1 MNTRRIGR
9 GTVEGH
15 GWPSLHPPN
24 ELLGVSRS
32 LARGVPMLLVLGLLV
47 GCYSDS
53 SSRATGATS
62 STAARRANG
71 AASEWF
77 VDRAIESDLKFT
89 YFNGMSGGLYYPEM
103 LPGGVALL
111 DYDNDGDLDVF
122 FVQGQMLGEGKTLD
136 DATIRPAS
144 LPLKGRLFRN
154 DLVVN
159 ADGTRTLHF
168 TDVTEQSGIDTHE
181 YGMGVAAADFNND
194 GCVDLYVTNLGRNQ
208 LFRNNCDGTFTDVSR
223 QSGTDIAGWS
233 VSAAFVDYDRDGW
246 LDLYVGNYVVW
257 DIRSDQKCTGLTG
270 RRDYCTPA
278 VYSPQRDRLFHNN
291 GNGTFTDVTAT
302 ALPGGPFGPTLGVA
316 TADFDNDGWIDL
328 YVANDG
334 RDNVLW
340 MNQRN
345 GTFKN
350 MGLLSGV
357 AVGADGKPKGSMG
370 VDAGDFDNDGAEDLI
385 TTQLP
390 SEGINLYRNVGSG
403 LFEDESAASGLG
415 PMTLGYTGFGTAWF
429 DFDNDGWLDLL
440 VANGAIEA
448 IKERGEER
456 FPYGE
461 PKLLFRNLRNGRFEN
476 VTPKAGSLFQ
486 LLEVSRG
493 AAFGDID
500 NDGDVDVVISNIHAP
515 ARLLINSVGNRNHW
529 VGLRL
534 VGASARS
541 RPTREAGAGSVT
553 GRDMVGARVEVIR
566 KNAPTL
572 WRRSR
577 SDGSYGSA
585 NDPRV
590 LVGLGDATDP
600 PMARVHWPDGDVE
613 EWPAVAIDR
622 WTVLRQGKRMA
633 R

>member
-1 MNTRRIGR
+1 MSRRGSLR
-9 GTVEGH
+9 APVRGH
-15 GWPSLHPPN
+15 G
-24 ELLGVSRS
+24 
-32 LARGVPMLLVLGLLV
+32 VPILLVLGLLA
-47 GCYSDS
+47 GCRSDS
-53 SSRATGATS
+53 SPRSTSATS
-62 STAARRANG
+62 STSAGGANG
-71 AASEWF
+71 GAGEWF
-77 VDRAIESDLKFT
+77 VDRATESGLRFS
-89 YFNGMSGGLYYPEM
+89 YFNGMSGEFYYPEM
-103 LPGGVALL
+103 LPAGVALL

-122 FVQGQMLGEGKTLD
+122 FVQGQMLGEGKTLR
-136 DATIRPAS
+136 DATIQPAS
-144 LPLKGRLFRN
+144 LPLNARLFRN
-154 DLVVN
+154 DLVLN
-159 ADGTRTLHF
+159 PDGARTLHF
-168 TDVTEQSGIDTHE
+168 TDVTEQSGIDAHG

-194 GCVDLYVTNLGRNQ
+194 GCIDLYVTNLGRNQ
-208 LFRNNCDGTFTDVSR
+208 LFRNNCDGTFTDVSK
-223 QSGTDIAGWS
+223 QSGTDISGWS

-278 VYSPQRDRLFHNN
+278 VYRPQLDRLFHNN

-302 ALPGGPFGPTLGVA
+302 ALPGGPFGPALGVA

-350 MGLLSGV
+350 MSLLAGV

-370 VDAGDFDNDGAEDLI
+370 VDAGDFDNDGAEDLV

-390 SEGINLYRNVGSG
+390 SEGSSLYRNLGSG
-403 LFEDESAASGLG
+403 LFEDVSAASGLG
-415 PMTLGYTGFGTAWF
+415 PMSLGYTGFGTAWF

-440 VANGAIEA
+440 AADGAIEA

-461 PKLLFRNLRNGRFEN
+461 GKLLFRNLRNGRFEN
-476 VTPKAGSLFQ
+476 VTPQAGSIFQ
-486 LLEVSRG
+486 RLEVSRG

-500 NDGDVDVVISNIHAP
+500 NDGDIDVVISNIHGP
-515 ARLLINSVGNRNHW
+515 ARLLINTVGNRRHW

-534 VGASARS
+534 LGAAGRARG
-541 RPTREAGAGSVT
+541 TRTGGGSIN
-553 GRDMVGARVEVIR
+553 GRDMLGARVEVIR
-566 KNAPTL
+566 KNAPAL
-572 WRRSR
+572 WRRAR
-577 SDGSYGSA
+577 SDGSYASA

-590 LVGLGDATDP
+590 LVGLGEGTDP
-600 PMARVHWPDGDVE
+600 PAVRVHWPDGRVE
-613 EWPAVAIDR
+613 EWSGVAIDT
-622 WTVLRQGKRMA
+622 WTVLRQGEGAA

>member
-1 MNTRRIGR
+1 M
-9 GTVEGH
+9 
-15 GWPSLHPPN
+15 
-24 ELLGVSRS
+24 
-32 LARGVPMLLVLGLLV
+32 LGLV
-47 GCYSDS
+47 AGCHSDS
-53 SSRATGATS
+53 SPRTSPATS
-62 STAARRANG
+62 G
-71 AASEWF
+71 AVAHGAGREWF
-77 VDRAIESDLKFT
+77 VDRAIESGLTFT
-89 YFNGMSGGLYYPEM
+89 SFNGMSGEFYYPEM

-122 FVQGQMLGEGKTLD
+122 FVQGQMLGGKTLS
-136 DATIRPAS
+136 DATIPPAS

-159 ADGTRTLHF
+159 PDGTRTLHF
-168 TDVTEQSGIDTHE
+168 TDVTDQSGIDTHG
-181 YGMGVAAADFNND
+181 YSMGVAAADFNND

-223 QSGTDIAGWS
+223 QSGTDISGWS

-257 DIRSDQKCTGLTG
+257 DIPSDQKCTGLTG

-278 VYSPQRDRLFHNN
+278 AYRPQRDRLFHNN
-291 GNGTFTDVTAT
+291 RDGTFTDVTAT
-302 ALPGGPFGPTLGVA
+302 ALPGGPFGPALGVA

-350 MGLLSGV
+350 TSLLAGV

-370 VDAGDFDNDGAEDLI
+370 VDAGDFDNDGAEDLF

-390 SEGINLYRNVGSG
+390 SEGNNLYRNLGSG
-403 LFEDESAASGLG
+403 LFEDVSASSGLG
-415 PMTLGYTGFGTAWF
+415 PMSLGYTGFGTAWF

-448 IKERGEER
+448 IKERGGER

-461 PKLLFRNLRNGRFEN
+461 RKLLFRNLRNGRFED
-476 VTPKAGSLFQ
+476 VTPQAGSVFQ
-486 LLEVSRG
+486 QFEVSRG

-500 NDGDVDVVISNIHAP
+500 NDGDIDVVISNIHSP
-515 ARLLINSVGNRNHW
+515 ARLLINTVGNRRHW
-529 VGLRL
+529 IGVRL
-534 VGASARS
+534 LG
-541 RPTREAGAGSVT
+541 GSVN
-553 GRDMVGARVEVIR
+553 GRDMLGARVEVIR

-572 WRRSR
+572 WRRAR
-577 SDGSYGSA
+577 SDGSYASA

-590 LVGLGDATDP
+590 LVGLGDGTDP
-600 PMARVHWPDGDVE
+600 PTLRVYWPDGRVE
-613 EWPAVAIDR
+613 EWSAVAIDT
-622 WTVLRQGKRMA
+622 WTVLRQGKGVA

>member
-1 MNTRRIGR
+1 
-9 GTVEGH
+9 
-15 GWPSLHPPN
+15 
-24 ELLGVSRS
+24 
-32 LARGVPMLLVLGLLV
+32 MLLVLGLLV

-181 YGMGVAAADFNND
+181 YGMGVTAADFNND

-316 TADFDNDGWIDL
+316 TA
-328 YVANDG
+328 
-334 RDNVLW
+334 
-340 MNQRN
+340 
-345 GTFKN
+345 
-350 MGLLSGV
+350 
-357 AVGADGKPKGSMG
+357 
-370 VDAGDFDNDGAEDLI
+370 DFDNDGAEDLI

-566 KNAPTL
+566 KNTPTL

>member
-1 MNTRRIGR
+1 VLSRIVNAR
-9 GTVEGH
+9 A
-15 GWPSLHPPN
+15 PI
-24 ELLGVSRS
+24 LL
-32 LARGVPMLLVLGLLV
+32 MLGLV
-47 GCYSDS
+47 AGCHSDAS
-53 SSRATGATS
+53 PRASPATSGAVAHGGGREWFADRAT
-62 STAARRANG
+62 
-71 AASEWF
+71 
-77 VDRAIESDLKFT
+77 ESGLRFT
-89 YFNGMSGGLYYPEM
+89 YFNGMSGEFYYPEM

-122 FVQGQMLGEGKTLD
+122 FAQGQMLGGKTLS
-136 DATIRPAS
+136 DATIPAAS

-159 ADGTRTLHF
+159 PDGTRTLHF
-168 TDVTEQSGIDTHE
+168 TDVTEQSGIDTHG
-181 YGMGVAAADFNND
+181 YNMGVAVADFNND
-194 GCVDLYVTNLGRNQ
+194 GWVDLYVTNLGRNQ
-208 LFRNNCDGTFTDVSR
+208 LFRNNGDGTFTDVSK
-223 QSGTDIAGWS
+223 QSGTDISGWS

-246 LDLYVGNYVVW
+246 LDLYVGNYVGW

-270 RRDYCTPA
+270 RRDYCPPA
-278 VYSPQRDRLFHNN
+278 VYRPQRDRLFHNN
-291 GNGTFTDVTAT
+291 RNGTFTDVTAT
-302 ALPGGPFGPTLGVA
+302 ALPGGPFGPALGVA

-340 MNQRN
+340 MNRRN

-350 MGLLSGV
+350 TSLLAGV

-370 VDAGDFDNDGAEDLI
+370 VDAGDFDNDGAEDLF

-390 SEGINLYRNVGSG
+390 SEGNNLYRNLGSG
-403 LFEDESAASGLG
+403 LFEDVSASSGLG
-415 PMTLGYTGFGTAWF
+415 PMSLGYTGFGTAWF

-461 PKLLFRNLRNGRFEN
+461 RKLLFRNLRNGRFED
-476 VTPKAGSLFQ
+476 VTPQAGSVFQ
-486 LLEVSRG
+486 QFEVSRG

-500 NDGDVDVVISNIHAP
+500 NDGDIDVVISNLHSP
-515 ARLLINSVGNRNHW
+515 ARLLINTVGSRNHW
-529 VGLRL
+529 IGVRL
-534 VGASARS
+534 LG
-541 RPTREAGAGSVT
+541 GSVN
-553 GRDMVGARVEVIR
+553 GRDMLGARVEVIR

-572 WRRSR
+572 WRRAR
-577 SDGSYGSA
+577 SDGSYASA

-590 LVGLGDATDP
+590 VVGLGDGTDP
-600 PMARVHWPDGDVE
+600 PTVRVHWPDGRVE
-613 EWPAVAIDR
+613 EWSAVAIDT
-622 WTVLRQGKRMA
+622 WSVLRQGKGAA

>member
-1 MNTRRIGR
+1 
-9 GTVEGH
+9 
-15 GWPSLHPPN
+15 
-24 ELLGVSRS
+24 
-32 LARGVPMLLVLGLLV
+32 VPILLVLGLLA
-47 GCYSDS
+47 GCRSDS
-53 SSRATGATS
+53 SPRSTSATS
-62 STAARRANG
+62 STSAGGANG
-71 AASEWF
+71 GAGEWF
-77 VDRAIESDLKFT
+77 VDRATESGLRFS
-89 YFNGMSGGLYYPEM
+89 YFNGMSGEFYYPEM
-103 LPGGVALL
+103 LPAGVALL

-122 FVQGQMLGEGKTLD
+122 FVQGQMLGEGKTLR
-136 DATIRPAS
+136 DATIQPAS
-144 LPLKGRLFRN
+144 LPLNARLFRN
-154 DLVVN
+154 DLVLN
-159 ADGTRTLHF
+159 PDGARTLHF
-168 TDVTEQSGIDTHE
+168 TDVTEQSGIDAHG

-194 GCVDLYVTNLGRNQ
+194 GCIDLYVTNLGRNQ
-208 LFRNNCDGTFTDVSR
+208 LFRNNCDGTFTDVSK
-223 QSGTDIAGWS
+223 QSGTDISGWS

-278 VYSPQRDRLFHNN
+278 VYRPQLDRLFHNN

-302 ALPGGPFGPTLGVA
+302 ALPGGPFGPALGVA

-350 MGLLSGV
+350 MSLLAGV

-370 VDAGDFDNDGAEDLI
+370 VDAGDFDNDGAEDLV

-390 SEGINLYRNVGSG
+390 SEGSSLYRNLGSG
-403 LFEDESAASGLG
+403 LFEDVSAASGLG
-415 PMTLGYTGFGTAWF
+415 PMSLGYTGFGTAWF

-440 VANGAIEA
+440 AADGAIEA

-461 PKLLFRNLRNGRFEN
+461 GKLLFRNLRNGRFEN
-476 VTPKAGSLFQ
+476 VTPQAGSIFQ
-486 LLEVSRG
+486 RLEVSRG

-500 NDGDVDVVISNIHAP
+500 NDGDIDVVISNIHGP
-515 ARLLINSVGNRNHW
+515 ARLLINTVGNRRHW

-534 VGASARS
+534 LGAAGRARG
-541 RPTREAGAGSVT
+541 TRTGGGSIN
-553 GRDMVGARVEVIR
+553 GRDMLGARVEVIR
-566 KNAPTL
+566 KNAPAL
-572 WRRSR
+572 WRRAR
-577 SDGSYGSA
+577 SDGSYASA

-590 LVGLGDATDP
+590 LVGLGEGTDP
-600 PMARVHWPDGDVE
+600 PAVRVHWPDGRVE
-613 EWPAVAIDR
+613 EWSGVAIDT
-622 WTVLRQGKRMA
+622 WTVLRQGEGAA